1 MATTLEQVIAE
12 SNDEME
18 IWSSVTVWRNSNNE
32 LMVRLE
38 FADSDDPKRNYQLSA
53 IIDRDEI
60 KSLAAS
66 LGSTTDSLPAVFF
79 DRFGTTSNCMVPS
92 EVEALFQEILNFILN
107 NGARYRLNVN

>member
-1 MATTLEQVIAE
+1 MTTTLEQVIAE

-38 FADSDDPKRNYQLSA
+38 FTDSDDPERNYQLSA

-60 KSLAAS
+60 KSLASS
-66 LGSTTDSLPAVFF
+66 LGTAPDSLPSVLFGH
-79 DRFGTTSNCMVPS
+79 FGTTSNCMVPS
-92 EVEALFQEILNFILN
+92 EVEVLFQEILNFILD
-107 NGARYRLNVN
+107 NGARYRLNRE